1 MSHRRPCVSHRR
13 RCVSQLLITLFLSTP
28 LYGASPDV
36 EEGRIAIAHA
46 ANADM
51 VTRYQGFAEEL
62 AESLA
67 TADTQALRSARVK
80 RIAHALWRKAVTE
93 GASGYADD
101 RALYWGR
108 LTLRVSLRQALQ
120 PENTSELETLLVLLE
135 HYSRGLGDI
144 RFPDDGNLR
153 ILITG
158 FDPFQLD
165 QDVAQSNPSGLA
177 ALLLDGTT
185 LLDGTVSAAIEAATM
200 PVRFEDFDRGLIEDF
215 LTPHFRTSS
224 LALMVTISMG
234 RSGFDLERFPGLRRS
249 ATAADNRNVA
259 TGASANNPL
268 IPRLGEVLLEGP
280 EFIEFSLPANIMLGA
295 AGDWPIV
302 DNRQVRTLESGSF
315 AAAGLAELAGQTAVS
330 GSGGGYLSNEISY
343 RSILLH
349 RRLQADFPIGHIH
362 TPRVEGY
369 DEGLERRIVAQI
381 RSLLIRAIEKTRPS
395 FKSGE

>member
-1 MSHRRPCVSHRR
+1 MSHRGQSGSHRR
-13 RCVSQLLITLFLSTP
+13 RCVSQLLITLLLSTP
-28 LYGASPDV
+28 LYGASLDV

-46 ANADM
+46 ANAEM

-62 AESLA
+62 AEGLA

-80 RIAHALWRKAVTE
+80 RVAHALWRKAVTD

-165 QDVAQSNPSGLA
+165 QDVTQSNPSGLA

-185 LLDGTVSAAIEAATM
+185 LIDSTVSAAIEAATM

-249 ATAADNRNVA
+249 ATASDNRNVI

-315 AAAGLAELAGQTAVS
+315 AAAGLTELAGQTAVS

-369 DEGLERRIVAQI
+369 DEGLERRIIAQI

-395 FKSGE
+395 FKSG

>member
-1 MSHRRPCVSHRR
+1 MSH
-13 RCVSQLLITLFLSTP
+13 LLITLCLSTP

-36 EEGRIAIAHA
+36 EEGRIAIAHV

-62 AESLA
+62 AEGLA

-80 RIAHALWRKAVTE
+80 RVAHALWRKAVTD

-165 QDVAQSNPSGLA
+165 QDVTQSNPSGLA

-185 LLDGTVSAAIEAATM
+185 LIDSTVSAAIEAATM

-234 RSGFDLERFPGLRRS
+234 RSGFDL
-249 ATAADNRNVA
+249 
-259 TGASANNPL
+259 
-268 IPRLGEVLLEGP
+268 
-280 EFIEFSLPANIMLGA
+280 
-295 AGDWPIV
+295 
-302 DNRQVRTLESGSF
+302 
-315 AAAGLAELAGQTAVS
+315 
-330 GSGGGYLSNEISY
+330 
-343 RSILLH
+343 
-349 RRLQADFPIGHIH
+349 
-362 TPRVEGY
+362 
-369 DEGLERRIVAQI
+369 DE
-381 RSLLIRAIEKTRPS
+381 
-395 FKSGE
+395 